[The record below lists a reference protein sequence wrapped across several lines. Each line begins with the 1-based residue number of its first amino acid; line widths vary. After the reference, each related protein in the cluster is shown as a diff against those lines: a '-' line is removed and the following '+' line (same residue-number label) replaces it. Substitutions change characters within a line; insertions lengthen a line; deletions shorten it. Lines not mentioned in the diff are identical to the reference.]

1 VATDEASESDE
12 AIGGTFDRRGIEGT
26 FHDGEGP
33 NDETAVEAAYDEDEQ
48 RVTALELFFD
58 LVFVFTLTQLTAL
71 LTADLHW
78 EGAAQ
83 VLLIFSVLW
92 WMYAAYAWLTNQVRP
107 DRASRRI
114 TLMVGMAAFL
124 VCALTIPR
132 AFDDGG
138 LAFGLGYLAVV
149 IVHSVLYA
157 QALPLGTLVGF
168 VPSNLAGAL
177 LIITA
182 GVVDSVGLG
191 YALWVVAILLQV
203 ITPYLFRPNERID
216 VHTAHFVER
225 HGLLLLIA
233 FGESIVAI
241 GVGTGDLELDASF
254 FGAALLGL
262 ALVATLWWTY
272 FGGDEESAERALAAE
287 SVDRRG
293 HLALRAYYQAFAPML
308 LGVIAIAAG
317 VKKSLGHIHEEL
329 ITGAALALAGG
340 VALYLFGDVI
350 FRFVLRLSPI
360 RYRAAAAMLGL
371 ATIPL
376 GLYVNGATQLI
387 ALVAVLAALL
397 VVEARTAR

>member
-1 VATDEASESDE
+1 MATEAEE
-12 AIGGTFDRRGIEGT
+12 IEG
-26 FHDGEGP
+26 
-33 NDETAVEAAYDEDEQ
+33 AYDEEEQ
-48 RVTALELFFD
+48 RVSALELFFD

-71 LTADLHW
+71 LAADLSW
-78 EGAAQ
+78 EGAGQ

-92 WMYAAYAWLTNQVRP
+92 WMYAAYAWLTNQVPP

-114 TLMVGMAAFL
+114 TLIVGMAAFL

-157 QALPLGTLVGF
+157 QALPLGTLIGF

-177 LIITA
+177 LIIAA
-182 GVVDSVGLG
+182 GMVDPTGLG
-191 YALWVVAILLQV
+191 YALWIVAILLQV

-241 GVGTGDLELDASF
+241 GVGTGELELDASF

-272 FGGDEESAERALAAE
+272 FGGDEESAQRALAAA

-293 HLALRAYYQAFAPML
+293 RLALRAYYQAFAPML

-360 RYRAAAAMLGL
+360 RYRAAAVVLGL
-371 ATIPL
+371 VTIPL
-376 GLYVNGATQLI
+376 GVYVNGAAQLI
-387 ALVAVLAALL
+387 ALIAVLAAMLA
-397 VVEARTAR
+397 VETRTSR